1 LWWILLAGILMMNF
15 SGLLLVGIIIFA
27 ATTLAGTLPV
37 ECNYSNRAG
46 PVRNNEDTCAVVA
59 FSDSLK
65 WATERMLLPLK
76 RRTKNAW
83 A

>member
-1 LWWILLAGILMMNF
+1 VDFTGWNF
-15 SGLLLVGIIIFA
+15 NDEVFRIVISRNYYFCSNHFS
-27 ATTLAGTLPV
+27 GTLPV
-37 ECNYSNRAG
+37 EYNYSNRAG